1 MQKHVYAASS
11 VDSESR
17 NKWLPKVY
25 LKWISSHTQMHN
37 LRRALLSFILRRQR
51 SFRLVCEALPP
62 RFTTRFSLLRKSI
75 QLTGK
80 VLTPLIHLH
89 KSCYQQWIR
98 RKVLESSLTKV
109 CLQLQSMKNPF
120 INPLMFATSRE
131 LSVRFLVLYFLFEV
145 VAEPSQPGLHLSL
158 FSLNFVWILKVISAG
173 FRFYSVV

>member
-1 MQKHVYAASS
+1 M
-11 VDSESR
+11 
-17 NKWLPKVY
+17 
-25 LKWISSHTQMHN
+25 
-37 LRRALLSFILRRQR
+37 LLSFILRLQQF
-51 SFRLVCEALPP
+51 FRLVCEISSP
-62 RFTTRFSLLRKSI
+62 RFTIHFSLLCKNI
-75 QLTGK
+75 QLTEN

-158 FSLNFVWILKVISAG
+158 FFPWILCG
-173 FRFYSVV
+173 FWRWLL